1 MNKSE
6 LIEVLSSR
14 LGGRAQAAAAVEAL
28 VDVVLRE
35 VAAGRSVGIT
45 GFGTFEKVDRAPRT
59 GRNPRTGEAVP
70 IAGTSTPRFRPGA
83 YFKDVVADPS
93 ALPAQGLAGA
103 RVGSSDGVE
112 RTGAPATVRRTEKA
126 AGPSADKT
134 TKATGTA
141 KTTKATGGGAPESVR
156 KAPQTSAPRVGQGK
170 KSSSEK
176 PATGRVMAGGEEIT
190 HGMISAKKAQLAR
203 VKNDELAA
211 KNKKKNRATA
221 AQKVEGA
228 DGADPETSKAKGK
241 SKDKDRAKLKPKV
254 KSKDKLK
261 PKDKGRVKSKPKD
274 KGKAKSEPKDKLKP
288 KKGAKTNK
296 DKGKG
301 SGKQK

>member
-6 LIEVLSSR
+6 LIEALSSR
-14 LGGRAQAAAAVEAL
+14 LGGRAQAAASVEAL

-103 RVGSSDGVE
+103 RVGSDGGAE
-112 RTGAPATVRRTEKA
+112 RTGAPATVRRTEEA
-126 AGPSADKT
+126 AGPADKASRAARS

-141 KTTKATGGGAPESVR
+141 RTSRSSRAGSTGGGAPESVR
-156 KAPQTSAPRVGQGK
+156 RAPQTSAPRVGQGE
-170 KSSSEK
+170 KSSSRK
-176 PATGRVMAGGEEIT
+176 PATGRVMAGGEDIT

-203 VKNDELAA
+203 VKNDELVA
-211 KNKKKNRATA
+211 KTKKKGKT
-221 AQKVEGA
+221 
-228 DGADPETSKAKGK
+228 KAKGK
-241 SKDKDRAKLKPKV
+241 DAKNA
-254 KSKDKLK
+254 
-261 PKDKGRVKSKPKD
+261 KG
-274 KGKAKSEPKDKLKP
+274 GAKAKSKGKDKAKDRSTRPTKDAKGTKP
-288 KKGAKTNK
+288 KKAT
-296 DKGKG
+296 GKG
-301 SGKQK
+301 SGKKK